1 MRDKT
6 MLIVSLMGI
15 IVLEILVWMMMQRKW
30 YMQCCVQR
38 SIIIYLALL
47 PATTNTAQ

>member
-1 MRDKT
+1 MRDET
-6 MLIVSLMGI
+6 MLIVSLMCI

-38 SIIIYLALL
+38 AVIIDLALL
-47 PATTNTAQ
+47 PATSNTAQ